1 MCINIIYYISS
12 HAPSCALSALTIKYT
27 CFVLYNSVL
36 CICTNQYTYV
46 RAKSLLIFGL
56 NMLVT

>member
-1 MCINIIYYISS
+1 MCINIICISS
-12 HAPSCALSALTIKYT
+12 HAPSCALSALTTEHT

-36 CICTNQYTYV
+36 CICTNQYTYM
-46 RAKSLLIFGL
+46 RAKCLLIFGL